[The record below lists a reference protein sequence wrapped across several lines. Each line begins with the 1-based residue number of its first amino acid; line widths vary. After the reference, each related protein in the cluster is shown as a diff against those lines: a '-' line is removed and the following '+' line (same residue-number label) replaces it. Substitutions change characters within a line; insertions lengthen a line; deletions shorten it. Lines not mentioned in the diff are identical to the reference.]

1 MNDLPFENVQSCE
14 HDLPGGLLGGIVER
28 RKLCR
33 AVFAAERAA
42 QYLVAERRIF
52 RQERAV
58 AVGAEHVFV
67 PHALRAVLAV
77 VAVAAQHRAERR
89 ERSAE
94 ARAPAVV
101 FKPDNDAAA
110 GRFTEPVGI
119 IADEPVIGAFGR
131 KVQNAGIV
139 APLPGGRSVAVAQK
153 LIPAADAEKRFPV
166 LRRGTDVLRAPGA
179 EIRKK
184 HGLFKVLPAAD
195 EEKVIPGEIVFCAE
209 RQLRDGAADAAPFQP
224 LFHARDVA
232 PVAVK
237 IEHVRVQMADVQFH
251 YSQNLPP
258 PASADSLSRTVSM
271 DV

>member
-1 MNDLPFENVQSCE
+1 MQSCE
-14 HDLPGGLLGGIVER
+14 HDLPGGLLGAVVER
-28 RKLCR
+28 RELGR

-42 QYLVAERRIF
+42 QYLIAERRVL
-52 RQERAV
+52 RQERTM
-58 AVGAEHVFV
+58 AVGAVHVFV

-77 VAVAAQHRAERR
+77 VAVTAQHRAERR
-89 ERSAE
+89 ERSAQ

-101 FKPDNDAAA
+101 FKPDDDAAA
-110 GRFTEPVGI
+110 GLFAEPVGI
-119 IADEPVIGAFGR
+119 VADEPLVGAFGR

-139 APLPGGRSVAVAQK
+139 APLSGRRAVAVAQK

-166 LRRGTDVLRAPGA
+166 LRRGADVLRAPGA
-179 EIRKK
+179 EIGEK

-195 EEKVIPGEIVFCAE
+195 EKEIVPGEIVRRAE
-209 RQLRDGAADAAPFQP
+209 RQLRNGAADAAPFQP